1 MPFYAV
7 ANGRSIGIFRTWSE
21 CKESVEDFKSAKY
34 KKFETLEEAQE
45 FIKNGSSLE
54 KSDEVSLNIDYY
66 VYTDGACSNN
76 GKPDAIAGIGIY
88 FGLDDPRNVSRRID
102 GKQTN
107 NAAELTAIIEAFN
120 IIKKDLKKGK
130 KIAIV
135 SDSEYAIRCATS
147 YGEKCAKNN
156 WENDI
161 PNKELVQLLYDTY
174 SGTGIKFIHV
184 MAHTDKTDPH
194 SLGNDGADKLANMA
208 IGLDS
213 CPYEKIYLVVPFANK
228 DEVKSLGAKWDPE
241 KKKWYINSNSS
252 NKEQILQNFQQFSK

>member
-1 MPFYAV
+1 MVFYAV
-7 ANGRSIGIFRTWSE
+7 ANGNTIGIFKTWSE
-21 CKESVEDFKSAKY
+21 CKESIDGFPNPKY
-34 KKFETLEEAQE
+34 KKFETKEEAEE
-45 FIKNGSSLE
+45 FINPVPIIQNL
-54 KSDEVSLNIDYY
+54 DYY

-88 FGLDDPRNVSRRID
+88 FGPDDPRNISKKIE

-107 NAAELTAIIEAFN
+107 NAAELTAIIETFP

-130 KIAIV
+130 KIGIV

-161 PNKELVQLLYDTY
+161 PNKELVQQVYDTY
-174 SGTGIKFIHV
+174 QGSNVKFIHV
-184 MAHTDKTDPH
+184 MAHTEKTDPH
-194 SLGNDGADKLANMA
+194 SIGNDGADKLANKA

-213 CPYEKIYLVVPFANK
+213 CPYQKIYLNVPFAKK
-228 DEVKSLGAKWDPE
+228 DEVKGMGGKWDPE
-241 KKKWYINSNSS
+241 KKKWFIEST
-252 NKEQILQNFQQFSK
+252 NKNKDQIISQFS

>member
-45 FIKNGSSLE
+45 FISNGSIIGNSEDLSL
-54 KSDEVSLNIDYY
+54 IDYY

-88 FGLDDPRNVSRRID
+88 FGPDDSRNVSRKIE
-102 GKQTN
+102 GKQSN

-120 IIKKDLKKGK
+120 IIKKDVKKGK

-135 SDSEYAIRCATS
+135 SDSEYAIRCATT

-174 SGTGIKFIHV
+174 RATSVKFIHV
-184 MAHTDKTDPH
+184 MAHTDKTDMH
-194 SLGNDGADKLANMA
+194 SLGNDGADKLANKA

-213 CPYEKIYLVVPFANK
+213 CPYERIYLVVPFEKK
-228 DEVKSLGAKWDPE
+228 DEVKALGAKWDPE
-241 KKKWYINSNSS
+241 KKKWYINSNNP
-252 NKEQILQNFQQFSK
+252 NKDQILHNFQPISK